1 MIDMLAPG
9 ARSSTGRCGRRARP
23 SASCCTLAE
32 VAVPGQPGRPDREDA
47 LVTFW
52 PLLLIAIGVSADAF
66 AVALGKGL
74 HLRRFNLAN
83 ITTIALA
90 FGLFQALM
98 PLVGYV
104 LGSRFADYIESV
116 DHWIAFGLLAAIGG
130 KMLWEAFHE
139 DEDTE
144 QDTDRVDLRELLVLA
159 VATSIDALAVGIT
172 FAFLPDVS
180 IGWAVTLIGLTTF
193 VISLAGVL
201 IGHRVGR
208 RFGKPAEIAGGV
220 ILILIGLEI
229 LGNHLGW
236 F

>member
-23 SASCCTLAE
+23 SASCCTLA
-32 VAVPGQPGRPDREDA
+32 
-47 LVTFW
+47 
-52 PLLLIAIGVSADAF
+52 
-66 AVALGKGL
+66 
-74 HLRRFNLAN
+74 
-83 ITTIALA
+83 
-90 FGLFQALM
+90 
-98 PLVGYV
+98 
-104 LGSRFADYIESV
+104 
-116 DHWIAFGLLAAIGG
+116 AIGG

-139 DEDTE
+139 HEDTE

-172 FAFLPDVS
+172 FGFLPDVS

-229 LGNHLGW
+229 L
-236 F
+236 